1 MKNLIYAVVFTLSIV
16 ASVPT
21 AWAKNPN
28 DAKFSHLGNS
38 AAVPNTANTP
48 NATHKFDVHV
58 QGKALSELS
67 IDLPEGVSIDQGIE
81 VKNKL
86 GQKLSTTVSINNR
99 KATVTFQEP
108 VAPGTSIS
116 IRMKGVNTLGYQNTW
131 HYSVSVKKVDMK
143 AEIPLGLAR
152 IHTYG
157 G

>member
-1 MKNLIYAVVFTLSIV
+1 AIFHLNFITIIHNYRYRVNQTTRSVLMKNLIYAVVFTLSIV

-67 IDLPEGVSIDQGIE
+67 IV
-81 VKNKL
+81 V
-86 GQKLSTTVSINNR
+86 
-99 KATVTFQEP
+99 
-108 VAPGTSIS
+108 
-116 IRMKGVNTLGYQNTW
+116 
-131 HYSVSVKKVDMK
+131 
-143 AEIPLGLAR
+143 
-152 IHTYG
+152 
-157 G
+157 